1 MSLKSCAQ
9 ILALALV
16 WLGLT
21 GSPAL
26 AAGGADLN
34 ISPKRVVFGAADRTA
49 TVFVFNRGTEPAVY
63 AVELVDR
70 VMRPDGQIVAATAQT
85 PVPSAKPFIT
95 YTPRRVTLAPG
106 ESQTI
111 RLRVLRPADLA
122 AGEYR
127 THFTVTALPP
137 EDTGLT
143 AEQAGAPLREGQVG
157 TRITTLISLSIPLI
171 VRQGPADA
179 TAALEGVRYAVETVQ
194 TETGASAQVGVVTFD
209 LARRGAGSLYGD
221 IEVRGD
227 RGARGEPIGGVRG
240 LGVYPEIDRRNVRVV
255 LTRIPAKG
263 ERLTVVFKDD
273 DAAPGVALAT
283 AAVVVP

>member
-1 MSLKSCAQ
+1 MSSKSCVQ
-9 ILALALV
+9 FLALAFIC
-16 WLGLT
+16 LGLT
-21 GSPAL
+21 ASPSR

-34 ISPKRVVFGAADRTA
+34 ISPKRVVFGPADRTA

-70 VMRPDGQIVAATAQT
+70 TMQADGQIVAAAAGET
-85 PVPSAKPFIT
+85 PSAKPFIT

-106 ESQTI
+106 ESQTV

-122 AGEYR
+122 TGEYR

-143 AEQAGAPLREGQVG
+143 AEQASAPLREGQIG
-157 TRITTLISLSIPLI
+157 TRLTTLISLSIPLI

-179 TAALEGVRYAVETVQ
+179 KAALENARYAVETVQ
-194 TETGASAQVGVVTFD
+194 TEAGGSAQVGVVTVD
-209 LARRGAGSLYGD
+209 LVRRGVSSLYGD
-221 IEVRGD
+221 LEVRGD
-227 RGARGEPIGGVRG
+227 KGAKSSAIGGVRG
-240 LGVYPEIDRRNVRVV
+240 LGVYPEIGQRSVRIV
-255 LTRIPAKG
+255 LTQNPTRG

-273 DAAPGVALAT
+273 DTAPGVALAT
-283 AAVVVP
+283 ATVVVP

>member
-9 ILALALV
+9 VLALALAC
-16 WLGLT
+16 LGLAT
-21 GSPAL
+21 SPAR

-34 ISPKRVVFGAADRTA
+34 ISPKRVVFGSADRTA
-49 TVFVFNRGTEPAVY
+49 TVFVFNRGTETAVY

-70 VMRPDGQIVAATAQT
+70 AMQPDGQIVAATDAQ
-85 PVPSAKPFIT
+85 VPTAKPFIT

-111 RLRVLRPADLA
+111 RLRVLRPGDLA

-143 AEQAGAPLREGQVG
+143 AEQASAPLREGQIG

-179 TAALEGVRYAVETVQ
+179 KAAIEGARYAVETVQ
-194 TETGASAQVGVVTFD
+194 TETGASVQVGVIMLD
-209 LARRGAGSLYGD
+209 LVRRGGSSLYGD

-227 RGARGEPIGGVRG
+227 KGPKSEPIGGIRG
-240 LGVYPEIDRRNVRVV
+240 LGVYPEIDRRQVRVV
-255 LTRIPAKG
+255 LTRIPARG
-263 ERLTVVFKDD
+263 ERLAVTFKDD
-273 DAAPGVALAT
+273 DATPGAALAT
-283 AAVVVP
+283 ATVVVP